1 MLVRR
6 TRVPDVPVVLT
17 VVDDELLVRGLLG
30 PDVRLRERLRVVEA
44 RGPDSIPVGAHG
56 ERSRMIDLGLEG
68 VDELMVGEGGR
79 VGQLQDQRPVDRL
92 PIFSILPSM
101 PRSISRC

>member
-1 MLVRR
+1 
-6 TRVPDVPVVLT
+6 
-17 VVDDELLVRGLLG
+17 
-30 PDVRLRERLRVVEA
+30 
-44 RGPDSIPVGAHG
+44 
-56 ERSRMIDLGLEG
+56 MIDLGLEG